1 MSIPNIVLV
10 QSSIYGNDSFC
21 LLDDLGK
28 LGPERAHWVVT
39 FDVASTSPSQLHKW
53 HEMVAR
59 GIRVDLQLV
68 DKTLADSELES
79 LLQQYADAIRPLKWV
94 L

>member
-1 MSIPNIVLV
+1 
-10 QSSIYGNDSFC
+10 
-21 LLDDLGK
+21 
-28 LGPERAHWVVT
+28 
-39 FDVASTSPSQLHKW
+39 VASTSPSQLHKW